1 MTAVVSLYS
10 PKGTYDSSF
19 LSNYANI
26 TVEPVLSRVDGV
38 GNTTVFG
45 LMQYAMRVWL
55 DPNKLSQLGLS
66 TNDVLTAVKSQN
78 NQASLGSVGGEPSIH
93 THPLTPLHA
102 HPQCIP
108 THVHAHPPIRTSA
121 PLHLQI
127 SAPHYVLLV
136 SNVGGEQ
143 RFASSVA
150 RRLEMLG
157 TV

>member
-66 TNDVLTAVKSQN
+66 TNDVLNAVKSQN
-78 NQASLGSVGGEPSIH
+78 NQASLGSVGGEPSIGQPAA
-93 THPLTPLHA
+93 TLSIQTKGRLTK
-102 HPQCIP
+102 
-108 THVHAHPPIRTSA
+108 T
-121 PLHLQI
+121 
-127 SAPHYVLLV
+127 
-136 SNVGGEQ
+136 
-143 RFASSVA
+143 
-150 RRLEMLG
+150 
-157 TV
+157 